1 MGELCN
7 IGPKEIQKRLL
18 LGLFALSFAVLLTI
32 YFIFADEPNAAYG
45 LLFLFLMFGILG
57 VAQARFCT

>member
-18 LGLFALSFAVLLTI
+18 MGLFSLAFSAILTVYFA
-32 YFIFADEPNAAYG
+32 FADEPNAAYG
-45 LLFLFLMFGILG
+45 LLFLFLLLGALG
-57 VAQARFCT
+57 VAQALFCT

>member
-18 LGLFALSFAVLLTI
+18 LGLLALAFSILLVAYFA
-32 YFIFADEPNAAYG
+32 FADEPNAAYG
-45 LLFLFLMFGILG
+45 LLFLFLLFGTLG

>member
-18 LGLFALSFAVLLTI
+18 MGLFALGAAAILTI
-32 YFIFADEPNAAYG
+32 FFVFADEPNAAYG

>member
-18 LGLFALSFAVLLTI
+18 TGLIALGFSVILTVWFA
-32 YFIFADEPNAAYG
+32 FADEPNAAYG
-45 LLFLFLMFGILG
+45 LLFLFLLLGALG

>member
-18 LGLFALSFAVLLTI
+18 MGLFALGFSVILTVYFA
-32 YFIFADEPNAAYG
+32 FADEPNAAYG
-45 LLFLFLMFGILG
+45 LLFLFLLFGALG

>member
-18 LGLFALSFAVLLTI
+18 MGLLALGLSVILTI
-32 YFIFADEPNAAYG
+32 YFAFADEPNAAYG
-45 LLFLFLMFGILG
+45 LLFLFLLFGALG

>member
-7 IGPKEIQKRLL
+7 IGPKEIQKRLR
-18 LGLFALSFAVLLTI
+18 LGLSALAFSVLMVAYFAFGE
-32 YFIFADEPNAAYG
+32 EPNAAYG
-45 LLFLFLMFGILG
+45 LLFLFLLFGALG

>member
-18 LGLFALSFAVLLTI
+18 MGLLALGFSVILTI
-32 YFIFADEPNAAYG
+32 YFAFADEPNAAYG
-45 LLFLFLMFGILG
+45 LLFLFLLFGALG

>member
-7 IGPKEIQKRLL
+7 IGPKEIQKRLR
-18 LGLFALSFAVLLTI
+18 LGLFALAFSVILTGIFA
-32 YFIFADEPNAAYG
+32 FADEPNAAYG

>member
-18 LGLFALSFAVLLTI
+18 MGIIALGFAVVLTI
-32 YFIFADEPNAAYG
+32 YFAFAGEPNAAYG
-45 LLFLFLMFGILG
+45 LLFLFLFFGALG

>member
-18 LGLFALSFAVLLTI
+18 VGLFGLGFSAILLVAFVFAS
-32 YFIFADEPNAAYG
+32 EPNAAYG
-45 LLFLFLMFGILG
+45 LLFIFLFLGSLG

>member
-18 LGLFALSFAVLLTI
+18 IGIFALGFSVILTI
-32 YFIFADEPNAAYG
+32 YFAFADEPNAAYG
-45 LLFLFLMFGILG
+45 LLFLFLLFGALG
-57 VAQARFCT
+57 VTQARFCT